1 MYISALMNE
10 GISERLKQTSPGGI
24 SECVCMKGWRMR
36 VRDSV
41 CVYECVMWGGVLE
54 GRDQQGESQGSCS
67 AFLRAGGQTDCV
79 HDVESL

>member
-1 MYISALMNE
+1 
-10 GISERLKQTSPGGI
+10 
-24 SECVCMKGWRMR
+24 MR